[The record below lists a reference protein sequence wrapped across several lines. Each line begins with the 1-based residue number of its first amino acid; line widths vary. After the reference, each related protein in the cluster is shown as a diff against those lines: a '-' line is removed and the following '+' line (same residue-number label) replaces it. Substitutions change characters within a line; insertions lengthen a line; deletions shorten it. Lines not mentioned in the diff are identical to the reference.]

1 MPTSHPSSSAM
12 LKEVPMS
19 DNFTPAPPPDTLR
32 NGGRVLWQGVAGSFE
47 LLPEQLVQL
56 EEACR
61 AKDRLDQLDRVL
73 SGDVDVWARLA
84 VRDDG
89 STELKIDA
97 ALTQANATANLMK
110 QLLAALRLPDEE
122 GRRPQYRGA
131 RGAQAPSVPGGQAV
145 STASD
150 RAKQRWGS

>member
-1 MPTSHPSSSAM
+1 
-12 LKEVPMS
+12 MS
-19 DNFTPAPPPDTLR
+19 EDFTPAQPPGSLR
-32 NGGRVLWQGVAGSFE
+32 SGGRSLWAGIAGSFE
-47 LLPEQLVQL
+47 LMPEQLVQL

-61 AKDRLDQLDRVL
+61 AKDRLDQLDL
-73 SGDVDVWARLA
+73 ILGGEVDVWTRLV

-89 STELKIDA
+89 GCELKIDA

-131 RGAQAPSVPGGQAV
+131 RGAQAPSVPGGAPAKPD
-145 STASD
+145 TASA
-150 RAKQRWGS
+150 RAQQRWGRSGS